1 MNTSNRNKRKFQD
14 TPECFVRSYNNN
26 FIKYGLY
33 LFIDIEKQNDF
44 TSNVLN
50 LYDVFFSNV
59 HFAGKPIHP
68 HENKF
73 TIFKQILENQIIDK
87 QTKNKLVEYYA
98 LNQRNYR
105 NLCRAVYKYKYKRF
119 KVYDIDMSLSG
130 ETLSDIPE
138 YQKITIVENDV
149 IYTFTVSDMLSIIK
163 SALSFCSDMFV
174 EAHDPYNPYTNISFS
189 YHNLYNIFNH
199 VKKMLHPKT
208 SLLFD
213 CFRKCDFDV
222 QVYMRKY
229 TPIILD
235 EYLEEHINSISCP
248 EKIDLVKDMIDH
260 AISISPHIRKSQW
273 IKDVYYPKFRISY
286 NLNKIK
292 DNSEQSKLIIS
303 IFEKYIKLYL
313 IQTHSIVESNR
324 YFSEKKLYK
333 ELYKLIESSPKIE
346 LDKFRKVPF
355 APQVVFTPIQQL
367 NVERFQKET
376 EIQGDF
382 VKDYLINSLAE
393 TPDYEFG
400 YPNIAPIPSSSRFV
414 LKYNNIHAK
423 AVEKKR
429 KILNYIK
436 RNDYYSTRMFNHMKV
451 YLTERWIEELDDN
464 HTEEE
469 FQEFITIFM
478 EFIEKVIRIEYDQ
491 SGNQIS
497 FSNNERTFNYV
508 RTTRGNYST
517 VESYTPSVMIDPSY
531 IALPNYTDMS
541 MNEEPIDLE
550 DEQDTSPAYV
560 TSNETNH
567 DNIVSNEDDVI
578 NDGFGQPYL
587 SERGFLVYPNFVN
600 RRRRQLHRR
609 NAISS
614 DNSDSSSNQG
624 QATSQEQEQQEQ
636 ETLFYDRI
644 VENITN
650 SYINT
655 YIDISNT
662 VNINYNN
669 DVFINPATRTSN
681 YVNIYNSNLQNE
693 PNVDDILDVHSSSH
707 ENLLD
712 DDDLSDGEVSR
723 SSSPAERQF
732 GRILHDS
739 MVEQENNDLY
749 NQYDSDNDSYSGTD
763 VD

>member
-1 MNTSNRNKRKFQD
+1 
-14 TPECFVRSYNNN
+14 
-26 FIKYGLY
+26 
-33 LFIDIEKQNDF
+33 
-44 TSNVLN
+44 
-50 LYDVFFSNV
+50 
-59 HFAGKPIHP
+59 
-68 HENKF
+68 
-73 TIFKQILENQIIDK
+73 
-87 QTKNKLVEYYA
+87 
-98 LNQRNYR
+98 
-105 NLCRAVYKYKYKRF
+105 
-119 KVYDIDMSLSG
+119 
-130 ETLSDIPE
+130 
-138 YQKITIVENDV
+138 
-149 IYTFTVSDMLSIIK
+149 
-163 SALSFCSDMFV
+163 
-174 EAHDPYNPYTNISFS
+174 
-189 YHNLYNIFNH
+189 
-199 VKKMLHPKT
+199 
-208 SLLFD
+208 
-213 CFRKCDFDV
+213 
-222 QVYMRKY
+222 
-229 TPIILD
+229 
-235 EYLEEHINSISCP
+235 
-248 EKIDLVKDMIDH
+248 
-260 AISISPHIRKSQW
+260 
-273 IKDVYYPKFRISY
+273 
-286 NLNKIK
+286 
-292 DNSEQSKLIIS
+292 
-303 IFEKYIKLYL
+303 
-313 IQTHSIVESNR
+313 
-324 YFSEKKLYK
+324 
-333 ELYKLIESSPKIE
+333 
-346 LDKFRKVPF
+346 
-355 APQVVFTPIQQL
+355 
-367 NVERFQKET
+367 
-376 EIQGDF
+376 
-382 VKDYLINSLAE
+382 
-393 TPDYEFG
+393 
-400 YPNIAPIPSSSRFV
+400 
-414 LKYNNIHAK
+414 
-423 AVEKKR
+423 
-429 KILNYIK
+429 
-436 RNDYYSTRMFNHMKV
+436 MKV

-655 YIDISNT
+655 FIDISNT

-712 DDDLSDGEVSR
+712 GLSDGEVSR